1 MPGRAELQGRNL
13 AIRLKE
19 PMLEGH
25 ISRAFDGALA
35 TLHIR
40 VVEMG
45 GLVLDQ
51 VREAAAAYTDWQ
63 VAPAEHV
70 LERELKVNEYNARLN
85 EEELTLIARRQ
96 PVASDLRAILAMSKV
111 VAELERAGDEAKK
124 IARTVIAQGGRPG
137 PATSRDV
144 RHLAQLAVS
153 LLRSSLE
160 AFDRLDISA
169 AQDIITRDKELDTE
183 YEAGLRRLMTRAM
196 EDPRQVSVALE
207 AAFALKALERIGDHA
222 RNLARHIESIAGSA
236 QPVPETASTPSGAP

>member
-1 MPGRAELQGRNL
+1 MHGRLSRKSKAL
-13 AIRLKE
+13 
-19 PMLEGH
+19 MLEGH

-35 TLHIR
+35 ALHIR

-63 VAPAEHV
+63 VGPAAHV
-70 LERELKVNEYNARLN
+70 LEREPAVNEYNARLN

-96 PVASDLRAILAMSKV
+96 PVAGDLRAIIAMTKV

-144 RHLAQLAVS
+144 RHLGHLAVS

-160 AFDRLDISA
+160 ALDRLDTSLADEVIM
-169 AQDIITRDKELDTE
+169 RDEELDEE
-183 YEAGLRRLMTRAM
+183 YAAGLRRLMTRAM
-196 EDPRQVSVALE
+196 EDPRQVSIALE
-207 AAFALKALERIGDHA
+207 AAFALKSLERIGDHA
-222 RNLARHIESIAGSA
+222 RNLARHVKRIG
-236 QPVPETASTPSGAP
+236 G

>member
-1 MPGRAELQGRNL
+1 
-13 AIRLKE
+13 
-19 PMLEGH
+19 MLEGH

-63 VAPAEHV
+63 IVPAEHV
-70 LERELKVNEYNARLN
+70 LEREREVNEYNARLN
-85 EEELTLIARRQ
+85 EEQLTLIARRQ
-96 PVASDLRAILAMSKV
+96 PVAGDLRAILAMSKA
-111 VAELERAGDEAKK
+111 VAALERAGDEAKK

-160 AFDRLDISA
+160 AFDRLEVSL
-169 AQDIITRDKELDTE
+169 AQEVITRDKELDSE
-183 YEAGLRRLMTRAM
+183 YAAGLRRLMSRAM

-207 AAFALKALERIGDHA
+207 AAFALKSLERIGDHA
-222 RNLARHIESIAGSA
+222 RNLARHVQSIGGDS
-236 QPVPETASTPSGAP
+236 QPLPETALTSRGS